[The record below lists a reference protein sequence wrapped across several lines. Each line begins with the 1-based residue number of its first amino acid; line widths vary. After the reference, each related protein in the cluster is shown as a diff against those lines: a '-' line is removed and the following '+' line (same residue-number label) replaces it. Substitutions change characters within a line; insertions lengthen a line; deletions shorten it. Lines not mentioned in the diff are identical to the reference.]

1 MRTLLL
7 DYATPRDEGS
17 RHVPWWISVP
27 LITLMLGL
35 VLYAGGTFDSWTR
48 AQPRTVV
55 YPRRAVRNV
64 RDVSAALDWFYR
76 DTGRYPTEDEG
87 LYALVVSP
95 PAATGWRGPYL
106 KRVPTDPWG
115 FPYYYQYPVRAD
127 DGGVDYAVV
136 SAGPD
141 GKLGT
146 ADDIR

>member
-17 RHVPWWISVP
+17 RHVPWWISAP

-35 VLYAGGTFDSWTR
+35 VLYSGGTFDTWIR
-48 AQPRTVV
+48 PQPGIVV
-55 YPRRAVRNV
+55 YPRRAVK
-64 RDVSAALDWFYR
+64 DVVNLSAALDFFYR
-76 DTGRYPTEDEG
+76 DTGRYPSADEG
-87 LYALVVSP
+87 LPALVMPP
-95 PAATGWRGPYL
+95 PAANGWHGPYL

-115 FPYYYQYPVRAD
+115 FPYYYQYPVPDD
-127 DGGVDYAVV
+127 DGGVDFAVV

-146 ADDIR
+146 ADDIQ